1 MSSTVV
7 SLTPL
12 SAIHSNNPQDPPPSI
27 HDASSAIPPSTAT
40 SITQR
45 WNNPPINIPRTIFC
59 FFAFLLYGIND
70 GTPGAMVPHLEAY
83 YSLPYSV
90 VSLIFLGP
98 MLGCITAAFT
108 SRVLH
113 HRWGRRGVAG
123 LATGS
128 YVVSYAGL
136 SLHPPFGVVVA
147 LLVMTG
153 FGSGLMNGS
162 WNSWVGG
169 LANGGTLLAF
179 MHGCWGAGATVA
191 PLVVT
196 AFVSNGWNWWTYYCK
211 LAGTVDVLLLTLQI
225 SWYDTTWTRVFFL
238 IDKTGLAVIAAIS
251 TTSSFWA
258 DSGETRSSNPRG
270 FTLAVLKDKTTLL
283 LSTFMLLY
291 VGAEVTIGGW
301 LFTFMMNVRNGTSSA
316 SSLVASGFW
325 IGITVGR
332 FALGWITSH
341 VGEKIMVSAY
351 LVVAIALELAF
362 WLGKE
367 FVVSAIMAALV
378 GLSIG
383 MVMPASIR
391 MMTKMLPPEKHIV
404 SVGFGTAFAVS
415 GSSMQVPSF

>member
-128 YVVSYAGL
+128 LRRSCRMG
-136 SLHPPFGVVVA
+136 GI
-147 LLVMTG
+147 
-153 FGSGLMNGS
+153 
-162 WNSWVGG
+162 GG
-169 LANGGTLLAF
+169 LIT
-179 MHGCWGAGATVA
+179 
-191 PLVVT
+191 
-196 AFVSNGWNWWTYYCK
+196 
-211 LAGTVDVLLLTLQI
+211 I